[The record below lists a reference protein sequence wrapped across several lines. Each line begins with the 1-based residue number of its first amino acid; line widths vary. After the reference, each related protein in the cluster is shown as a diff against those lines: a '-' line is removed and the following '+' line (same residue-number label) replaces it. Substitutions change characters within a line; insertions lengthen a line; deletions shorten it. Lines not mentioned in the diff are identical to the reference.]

1 MSAPIL
7 EVRDLHTQ
15 FFTDDGV
22 VQAVNGVSF
31 DLHEGESLGI
41 VGESGC
47 GKSMTALSIMGLV
60 PEPGR
65 VTAGQIRFRG
75 EDLLRMRAEDV
86 RDLRGRDM
94 AMIFQDPL
102 SSLNPVLKNG
112 FQIEEA
118 ILAHRDLPRRQAME
132 RAIGLLRKVR
142 VQAPEA
148 RARDYPFQLSGGM
161 RQRTMI
167 AMGLAN
173 DPAML
178 IADEPTTAL
187 DVTVQAQILELLRD
201 LNRELNTAIIMIT
214 HNLGVVAGLCSR
226 VIVMY
231 AGQIVEEGPVDEI
244 FEHPQHPYTW
254 ALLRSVPRIDALRH
268 ERLRSI
274 EGLPPDL
281 ISPPGGCRFHPR
293 CPFRVDRCFREEP
306 PLDAI
311 AFCSWSFWAVSLI
324 CWRNGSLLEN
334 LLNEASCPSATGVWA
349 RWSLGNRTMSG
360 FSLTIILFGMGIRRT
375 RPIQRR

>member
-1 MSAPIL
+1 VTAPLL
-7 EVRDLHTQ
+7 EVKDLHTQ
-15 FFTDDGV
+15 FFTDSGV

-47 GKSMTALSIMGLV
+47 GKSVTALSIMGLV

-65 VTAGQIRFRG
+65 VTKGEIRFHG
-75 EDLLRMRAEDV
+75 EDLLRMPHEAV
-86 RDLRGRDM
+86 REIRGRDI

-118 ILAHRDLPRRQAME
+118 MLAHRHLSRRQTGVRAVELLKTVRVPAPAE
-132 RAIGLLRKVR
+132 RAK
-142 VQAPEA
+142 
-148 RARDYPFQLSGGM
+148 DYPHQLSGGM

-173 DPAML
+173 EPAIL

-201 LNRELNTAIIMIT
+201 LNQEMNTAIIMIT

-244 FEHPQHPYTW
+244 FDRPKHPYTW
-254 ALLRSVPRIDALRH
+254 ALLRSVPRVDAVQH

-281 ISPPGGCRFHPR
+281 ISPPAGCRFHPR
-293 CPFRVDRCFREEP
+293 CPFRIDRCFRVEP
-306 PLDAI
+306 PLEEMSPGHRAACWVTMDRAY
-311 AFCSWSFWAVSLI
+311 AEMGAGELI
-324 CWRNGSLLEN
+324 DVRPGA
-334 LLNEASCPSATGVWA
+334 ASGVHDVGD
-349 RWSLGNRTMSG
+349 GNVG
-360 FSLTIILFGMGIRRT
+360 
-375 RPIQRR
+375 

>member
-1 MSAPIL
+1 MTAPLL

-15 FFTDDGV
+15 FFTDDGIV
-22 VQAVNGVSF
+22 RAVDGISF
-31 DLHEGESLGI
+31 DLHEGEALGI
-41 VGESGC
+41 VGESGS

-65 VTAGQIRFRG
+65 VTKGEIRFRG
-75 EDLLRMRAEDV
+75 HDLLRMRPEEV
-86 RDLRGRDM
+86 REIRGRDV

-118 ILAHRDLPRRQAME
+118 MLAHRHLSRKQTGV
-132 RAIGLLRKVR
+132 RAVELLRKVR
-142 VQAPEA
+142 VPAAAE
-148 RARDYPFQLSGGM
+148 RARDYPHQLSGGM

-173 DPAML
+173 EPAIL

-201 LNRELNTAIIMIT
+201 LNQELNAAIIMIT

-226 VIVMY
+226 VAVMY
-231 AGQIVEEGPVDEI
+231 AGEIVEEGAVDDI
-244 FEHPQHPYTW
+244 FDRPQHPYTW
-254 ALLRSVPRIDALRH
+254 ALLRSVPRVDAMRH

-274 EGLPPDL
+274 EGLPPDM
-281 ISPPGGCRFHPR
+281 ISPPTGCRFHPR
-293 CPFRVDRCFREEP
+293 CPFRVDRCFRAEP
-306 PLDAI
+306 PLEEVAPGHRS
-311 AFCSWSFWAVSLI
+311 A
-324 CWRNGSLLEN
+324 CWVTMDRAYAEMGAAELLDVRPGAGS
-334 LLNEASCPSATGVWA
+334 GVLA
-349 RWSLGNRTMSG
+349 AGDG
-360 FSLTIILFGMGIRRT
+360 QVG
-375 RPIQRR
+375 